1 MIKEIAL
8 ADIDTMRAAIRNGV
22 DRVEL
27 NSRLDLGGLTPD
39 DQTVAE
45 AVTLA
50 AEAQIDLVVM
60 IRPRGGD
67 FDYSEVE
74 IEDMRRSLRRMRAL
88 GVKTVTFGVVDV
100 KKHLARDRMTKLLEA
115 AKPMQVVYHMA
126 FDDIAERC
134 QQQTLRWLANYGV
147 IRVLT
152 HGGKLTVPLTET
164 VSHLQEIVKM
174 APPGLTILPGGGV
187 TFENAEWLSQ
197 QLHVNELHGSK
208 IVPLPVEDAL

>member
-22 DRVEL
+22 DRADL

-45 AVTLA
+45 AVALA
-50 AEAQIDLVVM
+50 AETQIDLVVM

-67 FDYSEVE
+67 FDYSEAE

-115 AKPMQVVYHMA
+115 AKPMQVVY
-126 FDDIAERC
+126 
-134 QQQTLRWLANYGV
+134 QGNQVVVY
-147 IRVLT
+147 
-152 HGGKLTVPLTET
+152 
-164 VSHLQEIVKM
+164 
-174 APPGLTILPGGGV
+174 
-187 TFENAEWLSQ
+187 
-197 QLHVNELHGSK
+197 
-208 IVPLPVEDAL
+208 